1 MVEGEGPVHILDR
14 PSNWI
19 TGWDLWS
26 VPRHVLT
33 YVLVI
38 EGLALG
44 VTAATA
50 PRIGVTGL
58 DLMRFGLLG
67 ACAVVHVELT
77 RGVERMRHI
86 TGGAGPYLDTK
97 SGWSFAAL
105 LILPPA
111 LASAMVVFTH
121 TYSWMR
127 VWRGRRPLYR
137 WIFTIATVLIA
148 TQAGVVVLA
157 FGPGPYPGIPSNAI
171 GLGVV
176 AAAGTLRW
184 LINYVLVVG
193 AIMISSPDMRAS
205 QALSNFSERILEAG
219 ACGLGIAAAGL
230 VVLRPI
236 LLAGV
241 VLGLLAMH
249 RGVLLPQFRRA
260 ACVDGKTGLSTASWW
275 HEVAQRA
282 FDRATSQK
290 TALAVLVLDLDY
302 LKQVNDTHG
311 HLAGDHVLHTV
322 ATAISGEIR
331 GYDTA
336 GRWGGDE
343 FAVLVPGVEPTDLLA
358 MAERICRRVH
368 ALVITIPGTT
378 PPTVVQDLSASIG
391 VASFP
396 VPGITTLEDLLR
408 AADANL
414 YMAKNT
420 GRNKVVA

>member
-1 MVEGEGPVHILDR
+1 MHVLDR
-14 PSNWI
+14 PRRWI
-19 TGWDLWS
+19 TSWDLWS

-33 YVLVI
+33 YVLAI
-38 EGLALG
+38 EALAVG
-44 VTAATA
+44 VTAATG
-50 PRIGVTGL
+50 PHLGITGL
-58 DLMRFGLLG
+58 DGLRFGLLA

-77 RGVERMRHI
+77 RGVERMRHV
-86 TGGAGPYLDTK
+86 TGGSGPYLDTK

-121 TYSWMR
+121 TYSWLR

-157 FGPGPYPGIPSNAI
+157 FGPGPYPGIPSTVA

-176 AAAGTLRW
+176 AAAGALRW

-219 ACGLGIAAAGL
+219 ACGLGLAAAGL

-236 LLAGV
+236 LLTGV

-260 ACVDGKTGLSTASWW
+260 ACVDSKTGLATATWW

-282 FDRATSQK
+282 FDRALLQK

-302 LKQVNDTHG
+302 LKQINDTHG
-311 HLAGDHVLHTV
+311 HLAGDHVLRSV

-343 FAVLVPGVEPTDLLA
+343 FAVLVPGVNAADLLDT
-358 MAERICRRVH
+358 AERIRRRVQS
-368 ALVITIPGTT
+368 LVITVPAST
-378 PPTVVQDLSASIG
+378 PPAVVQDLSASIG
-391 VASFP
+391 AASFP
-396 VPGITTLEDLLR
+396 APRLTTLDDLLR
-408 AADANL
+408 VADTNL
-414 YMAKNT
+414 YTAKNT

>member
-1 MVEGEGPVHILDR
+1 MHILGR
-14 PSNWI
+14 PRSWI
-19 TGWDLWS
+19 ASWELWS
-26 VPRHVLT
+26 VPRHVLN
-33 YVLVI
+33 YVLIV
-38 EGLALG
+38 EALALSAAAATMPHLG
-44 VTAATA
+44 VT
-50 PRIGVTGL
+50 RL
-58 DLMRFGLLG
+58 DYLRFALLAG
-67 ACAVVHVELT
+67 CAVVHVELT
-77 RGVERMRHI
+77 RGVERIRHV
-86 TGGAGPYLDTK
+86 TGGSGPYLDTK

-121 TYSWMR
+121 TYSWLR

-157 FGPGPYPGIPSNAI
+157 FGPGPYPGIPSNI
-171 GLGVV
+171 VGLGVV
-176 AAAGTLRW
+176 AAAGALRW
-184 LINYVLVVG
+184 LINYALVVG
-193 AIMISSPDMRAS
+193 AILISSPDLRAS
-205 QALSNFSERILEAG
+205 QVLSNFGERILEAG
-219 ACGLGIAAAGL
+219 ACGLGLAAAGL

-260 ACVDGKTGLSTASWW
+260 ACVDGKTGLSTAAWW

-282 FDRATSQK
+282 LDRAASQK

-302 LKQVNDTHG
+302 LKQINDSYG
-311 HLAGDHVLHTV
+311 HLAGDQVLHTV

-343 FAVLVPGVEPTDLLA
+343 YAVLVPGIAPADLLA
-358 MAERICRRVH
+358 MAERIRRRVH
-368 ALVITIPGTT
+368 ALVITVPGSTG
-378 PPTVVQDLSASIG
+378 PAIVQDLSASIG
-391 VASFP
+391 AATFP
-396 VPGITTLEDLLR
+396 APGITTLEDLLR
-408 AADANL
+408 VADTNL
-414 YMAKNT
+414 YTAKNT

>member
-1 MVEGEGPVHILDR
+1 MHILDR
-14 PSNWI
+14 PRSWI
-19 TGWDLWS
+19 GSWDLWS
-26 VPRHVLT
+26 VPRHVLS

-38 EGLALG
+38 EALALG

-50 PRIGVTGL
+50 PHLGVTDLDGL
-58 DLMRFGLLG
+58 RFGLLA

-77 RGVERMRHI
+77 RGVERMRHV

-105 LILPPA
+105 LILPPV

-121 TYSWMR
+121 TYSWLR

-157 FGPGPYPGIPSNAI
+157 FGSGPYPGIPSNVA

-176 AAAGTLRW
+176 AAAGALRW
-184 LINYVLVVG
+184 LINYTLVVG
-193 AIMISSPDMRAS
+193 AIMISSPDLRAS

-219 ACGLGIAAAGL
+219 ACGLGLAAAGL

-236 LLAGV
+236 LLVGV

-282 FDRATSQK
+282 FDRAISQK

-302 LKQVNDTHG
+302 LKQINDTYG
-311 HLAGDHVLHTV
+311 HLAGDHVLRTV
-322 ATAISGEIR
+322 ATAMSGEIR

-343 FAVLVPGVEPTDLLA
+343 FVVLVPGMEPADLFA
-358 MAERICRRVH
+358 MAERICRRVSS
-368 ALVITIPGTT
+368 LMVTISGSTT
-378 PPTVVQDLSASIG
+378 ATAVQDLSVSIG
-391 VASFP
+391 AASFP
-396 VPGITTLEDLLR
+396 DPGITTLEDLLR
-408 AADANL
+408 VADTNL
-414 YMAKNT
+414 YNAKSA
-420 GRNKVVA
+420 GRNRVVA